1 MCSMLTVRRPL
12 TLHEAILRISQT
24 RWNYWFTYAIDLSL
38 MTFFLAWDA
47 VWLGVTAGWMAPSY
61 MLGLAAWSLTEYI
74 FHRCVY
80 HLEWGILS
88 HGHETHHKDPRAY
101 VAMPWFL
108 TPILFIPPQL
118 LVAKYFGVR
127 GFSTFLAGWFGGFIA
142 YSFLHHSLHHYNLR
156 FGWYPA
162 SPVTTPD
169 PSCLSGVELRRHDAI
184 LGSRVPDRVHQ
195 GKAPPVVLPQWSVDG
210 VSHLA
215 RTSAHFRGLAATRG
229 GRFWPHRCAIAF

>member
-1 MCSMLTVRRPL
+1 MLTARRPL
-12 TLHEAILRISQT
+12 TLHETILGISQT

-101 VAMPWFL
+101 VAMPWFV

-118 LVAKYFGVR
+118 LVANYFGVR
-127 GFSTFLAGWFGGFIA
+127 DSRPSWPGGSAASSPTASCTTACTTTTSASAGTGI
-142 YSFLHHSLHHYNLR
+142 SSHN
-156 FGWYPA
+156 
-162 SPVTTPD
+162 T
-169 PSCLSGVELRRHDAI
+169 
-184 LGSRVPDRVHQ
+184 GSIMLVR
-195 GKAPPVVLPQWSVDG
+195 S
-210 VSHLA
+210 
-215 RTSAHFRGLAATRG
+215 RTSASRRDTGIACSGPSSPGKSAPGSTSTMERGRG
-229 GRFWPHRCAIAF
+229 VSPR